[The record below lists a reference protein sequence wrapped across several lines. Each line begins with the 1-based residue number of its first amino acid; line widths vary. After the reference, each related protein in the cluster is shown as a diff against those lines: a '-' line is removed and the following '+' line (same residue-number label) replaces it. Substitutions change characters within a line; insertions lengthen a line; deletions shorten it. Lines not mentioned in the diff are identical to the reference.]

1 MKWYKNLYVSEEAE
15 SEKKNIIKSIKKNKL
30 VFFGYVIIIEAK
42 NNSGSDGLL
51 TILHSAFFLKNYA
64 KRDEVLI
71 VGIAYSRRDALE
83 LAGNI
88 VYEVYQKTGGFDIR
102 EYII

>member
-42 NNSGSDGLL
+42 NNFGSDGLL
-51 TILHSAFFLKNYA
+51 TILHSAFF
-64 KRDEVLI
+64 
-71 VGIAYSRRDALE
+71 
-83 LAGNI
+83 
-88 VYEVYQKTGGFDIR
+88 
-102 EYII
+102 

>member
-42 NNSGSDGLL
+42 NNFGSDGLL

-64 KRDEVLI
+64 KRNEVRVSFRRARAIDMRCLSPPESDEPPSPTI
-71 VGIAYSRRDALE
+71 V
-83 LAGNI
+83 
-88 VYEVYQKTGGFDIR
+88 
-102 EYII
+102 